1 MTEGYSGSDLKNLC
15 VTAAYRPVR
24 ELLKKERLK
33 EMERRKTE
41 VEQKTLAKQRIQTS
55 QRARRPLTMGDLR
68 QAKNQVAAT
77 SLKSTNFP
85 LELQEAILIWHIATD
100 LFLSCYHNVV
110 PAAPQNDEKA
120 IKAMSDYMM
129 FLLAKQPKD
138 AAGLKLRIDEKA
150 RATLREIGKI
160 KEEDKPSSSYTTTK
174 EQKAKEL
181 ATWML
186 ENVDHLED
194 KSFAIS
200 RGIKENRLWGLGT
213 LEEGTQIALFLSDG
227 KHRLIGNA
235 MKKSVRKLG
244 YWIRTLQELRE
255 DMNDNDMLKFIVK
268 AWVHLLMYA
277 SIRGSTE
284 AHAKQLSEGGGLTT
298 LVWIISEHEEESG
311 YIYLQTMAKLRQRY
325 DDLKERYAVFDVTV
339 SLQNVASQLG
349 YSSIDSLSLE
359 DTVVEIVSRIEKLMQ
374 AKTMMEAAGKP
385 E

>member
-1 MTEGYSGSDLKNLC
+1 MHGQ
-15 VTAAYRPVR
+15 P
-24 ELLKKERLK
+24 
-33 EMERRKTE
+33 
-41 VEQKTLAKQRIQTS
+41 TLINNPK
-55 QRARRPLTMGDLR
+55 R
-68 QAKNQVAAT
+68 QAT

-129 FLLAKQPKD
+129 FLLAKQPSMLP
-138 AAGLKLRIDEKA
+138 GLKLRSLYEKA

-213 LEEGTQIALFLSDG
+213 LGEGTQIALFLSDG

-244 YWIRTLQELRE
+244 Y
-255 DMNDNDMLKFIVK
+255 
-268 AWVHLLMYA
+268 
-277 SIRGSTE
+277 
-284 AHAKQLSEGGGLTT
+284 
-298 LVWIISEHEEESG
+298 
-311 YIYLQTMAKLRQRY
+311 
-325 DDLKERYAVFDVTV
+325 
-339 SLQNVASQLG
+339 
-349 YSSIDSLSLE
+349 
-359 DTVVEIVSRIEKLMQ
+359 
-374 AKTMMEAAGKP
+374 
-385 E
+385 

>member
-1 MTEGYSGSDLKNLC
+1 MTDGHAVPPHVSGVTPLTLLPGLGRDDGPVLPPLAEMGREEGALLREWRRIFVLQMPSTVG
-15 VTAAYRPVR
+15 

-33 EMERRKTE
+33 KMERRKTE
-41 VEQKTLAKQRIQTS
+41 VEQKTAAAAEDSDKSESKKVSSDNKENNSEKVDSSDRKEGSSESKEDSSETKAEGDKEAFIDL
-55 QRARRPLTMGDLR
+55 RPLTMGDLR
-68 QAKNQVAAT
+68 RAKN
-77 SLKSTNFP
+77 P
-85 LELQEAILIWHIATD
+85 
-100 LFLSCYHNVV
+100 
-110 PAAPQNDEKA
+110 APQNDEKA

-138 AAGLKLRIDEKA
+138 VAGLKLRTCEKA

-213 LEEGTQIALFLSDG
+213 LGEGTQIALFLSDG

-255 DMNDNDMLKFIVK
+255 DMNDNDMLKFILK

-277 SIRGSTE
+277 SIRGRTE

-298 LVWIISEHEEESG
+298 LVWIISEHEEEG
-311 YIYLQTMAKLRQRY
+311 
-325 DDLKERYAVFDVTV
+325 
-339 SLQNVASQLG
+339 
-349 YSSIDSLSLE
+349 LS
-359 DTVVEIVSRIEKLMQ
+359 D
-374 AKTMMEAAGKP
+374 
-385 E
+385 